1 MKRLAGGTPWGG
13 APASAVAVVVV
24 VVVVGLRR
32 VVMYSIAQ
40 LVDITRL
47 GLERG
52 LERLGSVF
60 GRRKHVFAGFINPP
74 NPEKIAGRRGRVR

>member
-1 MKRLAGGTPWGG
+1 MAG
-13 APASAVAVVVV
+13 S
-24 VVVVGLRR
+24 RR
-32 VVMYSIAQ
+32 VVMSPIAQ

-60 GRRKHVFAGFINPP
+60 GRRKHVFYGFINPG
-74 NPEKIAGRRGRVR
+74 NPEKNAGRRVR